1 MDFSDQ
7 RQSYEKNSLS
17 ELNLPKDPFTLFASW
32 MDEAV
37 KANTPEPYA
46 MSLATCG
53 ADHLPSVRTVLL
65 REVTTNGFVFYTNYL
80 SDKGEDVTQNPNAE
94 VLFFWHDLERQIRIQ
109 GKIAKIDRAK
119 TERYFHKRP
128 HDSQVGAW
136 VSNPQ
141 SGDVANREVMEAKFE
156 EFKQKY
162 PGNQTVPVPE
172 FWGGYE
178 LKAER
183 FEFWQGRANR
193 MHDRI
198 RYLHANLEKVN
209 TSSWQI
215 SRLLP

>member
-17 ELNLPKDPFTLFASW
+17 ELNLPKNPFTLFASW

-80 SDKGEDVTQNPNAE
+80 SDKGEDVAQNPNAE

-119 TERYFHKRP
+119 PSVTINVHMTAKWGRGSVILKVVMSLTVKSWKQNSRN
-128 HDSQVGAW
+128 
-136 VSNPQ
+136 SNR
-141 SGDVANREVMEAKFE
+141 SI
-156 EFKQKY
+156 
-162 PGNQTVPVPE
+162 PE
-172 FWGGYE
+172 SD
-178 LKAER
+178 
-183 FEFWQGRANR
+183 RAC
-193 MHDRI
+193 
-198 RYLHANLEKVN
+198 
-209 TSSWQI
+209 
-215 SRLLP
+215 SRLLGRLRIKSRKV